1 MGGTPTEA
9 AMKGILPALT
19 GIMLCAATTH
29 SNAADSAPL
38 QYETGKEMH
47 AAVTDTPEIVDM
59 SHADPKTWHRLP
71 PATQVYDQ
79 ALSQKME
86 LPVQFSSRPRPF

>member
-1 MGGTPTEA
+1 
-9 AMKGILPALT
+9 MKRILPALT
-19 GIMLCAATTH
+19 GSILCAATIH
-29 SNAADSAPL
+29 SHAADSVHL
-38 QYETGKEMH
+38 QYQTGKKMR
-47 AAVTDTPEIVDM
+47 AVVTDTPEIADM

-71 PATQVYDQ
+71 PAAQVYDQ